1 MVEAR
6 LDDAFEMGFEREDGL
21 VGFRR
26 RLAGIQSGLH
36 GAKRNG
42 YLRALDAWPALPYLE
57 WKDTFE
63 TLRLWLQI
71 AGKVRLGKSPR
82 GDHHWDVS
90 LSVTPRGPTPPPPP
104 PRGGPCPI
112 ALGFLYH
119 HPRDQS

>member
-36 GAKRNG
+36 AAKRNG
-42 YLRALDAWPALPYLE
+42 YLRALDAWPALPYPD

-71 AGKVRLGKSPR
+71 AGKVRLVPSPR
-82 GDHHWDVS
+82 GKHPRHR
-90 LSVTPRGPTPPPPP
+90 TPYLTSRRPPPPPPP
-104 PRGGPCPI
+104 PRARP
-112 ALGFLYH
+112 
-119 HPRDQS
+119 

>member
-36 GAKRNG
+36 AAKRNG
-42 YLRALDAWPALPYLE
+42 YLRALDAWPALPYPD

-71 AGKVRLGKSPR
+71 AGKVRLLQAPGGKHQWDGPPSLAPR
-82 GDHHWDVS
+82 G
-90 LSVTPRGPTPPPPP
+90 PPPPP
-104 PRGGPCPI
+104 LPPRAPP
-112 ALGFLYH
+112 
-119 HPRDQS
+119 